1 MFDSSLDAC
10 VYTALGTGG
19 LGLTQPPS
27 DADPHGGSLF
37 KFNPPPKKIKTLL
50 PSNIPFV
57 LASIQLTSPP
67 LFLKRL
73 LVSVSSQV
81 NMSII
86 AGHIGALGKINRTP
100 L

>member
-57 LASIQLTSPP
+57 LRLHSTHLAPP
-67 LFLKRL
+67 LSEAAAGLCVK
-73 LVSVSSQV
+73 SS
-81 NMSII
+81 
-86 AGHIGALGKINRTP
+86 
-100 L
+100 